1 MPRLPIETRRRAIGM
16 ILSGQSF
23 TAVSRLL
30 RCAVSTVQ
38 RLWQK
43 FTQTGN
49 DSILG
54 EKAFKKITGMVL
66 NP

>member
-1 MPRLPIETRRRAIGM
+1 MIMPRLPIETRGQAIGM
-16 ILSGQSF
+16 IQAEQSF
-23 TAVSRLL
+23 TVVSRLL

-49 DSILG
+49 DLIPG
-54 EKAFKKITGMVL
+54 GKAFKK
-66 NP
+66 

>member
-1 MPRLPIETRRRAIGM
+1 MPRLPIETRGRAIGM
-16 ILSGQSF
+16 IQAGQSF
-23 TAVSRLL
+23 TVVSRLL

-49 DSILG
+49 DSVLEG
-54 EKAFKKITGMVL
+54 KAFKK
-66 NP
+66 